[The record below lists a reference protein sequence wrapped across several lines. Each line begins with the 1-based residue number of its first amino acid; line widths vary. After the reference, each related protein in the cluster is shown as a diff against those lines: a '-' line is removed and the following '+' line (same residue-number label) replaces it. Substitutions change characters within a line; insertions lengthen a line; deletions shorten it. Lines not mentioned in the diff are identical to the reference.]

1 MYWSSHWSTGPC
13 SKRLSLWAAQT
24 WCFVCCWL
32 PPWVE
37 SDLFPQHIQWITNN
51 RFLLNIFSPA
61 RPISKQVWLWLY
73 LRANWRTI
81 VYLLTSRVIS
91 LTTARGEIIQQN
103 NAYNFFFFSVCI
115 MNEKKHTSLL
125 TKRQFHVTRQE
136 TKSSKSPLWTTFL
149 RNKNTHLTFE
159 EKIKLLIYPC
169 LLYTLESCFSMQ
181 NYAGE
186 GNRRVLD
193 AFGLYKCVQY
203 LN

>member
-103 NAYNFFFFSVCI
+103 NAYNFFFFLCV
-115 MNEKKHTSLL
+115 
-125 TKRQFHVTRQE
+125 
-136 TKSSKSPLWTTFL
+136 LWMR
-149 RNKNTHLTFE
+149 RNIL
-159 EKIKLLIYPC
+159 PC
-169 LLYTLESCFSMQ
+169 LQRDSFMLQDKKQ
-181 NYAGE
+181 NQASHHYG
-186 GNRRVLD
+186 RHS
-193 AFGLYKCVQY
+193 
-203 LN
+203 